1 MFLDKLEKLENA
13 LARFKEKFDFIKSER
28 DDLIREI
35 EELNKSMDHLK
46 SERGEVRSKIDSLLD
61 TFKDFDL

>member
-35 EELNKSMDHLK
+35 EELNKSMDQLK
-46 SERGEVRSKIDSLLD
+46 AERGEVRSKIVSLLD
-61 TFKDFDL
+61 KFKDFDL